1 MRTIPFPEAR
11 AHLAD
16 ALRGLEVAQEPLMI
30 SRRGQAAGVLMSW
43 SQYRQLVGSSS
54 GFSARLAEWRKKHVT
69 EEEQG
74 DQQGDPFDQLRQPDV
89 GREFSW

>member
-1 MRTIPFPEAR
+1 MQTIPFSEAR

-16 ALRGLEVAQEPLMI
+16 ALRGVEVSQEPLMI

-54 GFSARLAEWRKKHVT
+54 GFSARLAEWRKSYAA
-69 EEEQG
+69 EEDE
-74 DQQGDPFDQLRQPDV
+74 GDPFEQLRQPDG

>member
-1 MRTIPFPEAR
+1 MQSIPFSEAR

-16 ALRGLEVAQEPLMI
+16 ALRGVEVAQEPLMI

-54 GFSARLAEWRKKHVT
+54 GFSARLTEWRQRYVT
-69 EEEQG
+69 EDES
-74 DQQGDPFDQLRQPDV
+74 DAFAQLRQPDG